1 MKPFIDDNFKHSPM
15 DNKSLTHIFEG
26 SRNSTPLPEILILAK
41 KICPSMDLGL
51 IKEIDNDVN
60 ALFSGSSA
68 EFQKNILPYHNLR
81 HSQMVVLAAMRL
93 FHGLHGNLV
102 PISPE
107 TLFKGLLAAY
117 FHDTGMLL
125 AKDASAPAATNYMA
139 DHEARS
145 VRFLKKYVIK
155 KGLGEDI
162 SRDCATIIEYTN
174 LDSKPATFTSQ
185 SKEIDIAGQV
195 VGSAD
200 ILAQMA
206 DRYYLECLPLLFA
219 EQKTGGINHHHS
231 ALELIEH
238 TAEFYH
244 DVILK
249 RLTVTFA
256 DTAEAMR
263 THFRNRYKIDR
274 DLYLENIDKNIT
286 YLKKIIAQC
295 DGFSC
300 LEKNLKRT
308 PPST

>member
-1 MKPFIDDNFKHSPM
+1 M

-26 SRNSTPLPEILILAK
+26 TQNGTPLPEILILAK

-51 IKEIDNDVN
+51 IKEIDSDVI
-60 ALFSGSSA
+60 ALFFGSSA
-68 EFQKNILPYHNLR
+68 DFQKNTLPYHNLR

-102 PISPE
+102 HISPE

-125 AKDASAPAATNYMA
+125 EKDAAAPSAANYMA

-145 VRFLKKYVIK
+145 VRFLNMYLIK
-155 KGLGEDI
+155 KGFGEDI
-162 SRDCATIIEYTN
+162 SKDCATIIQYTN
-174 LDSKPATFTSQ
+174 LDTKPATFASQ
-185 SKEIDIAGQV
+185 GKEIDIAGQV
-195 VGSAD
+195 IGSAD

-231 ALELIEH
+231 ALELMEH
-238 TAEFYH
+238 TAKFYH
-244 DVILK
+244 DVVLK

-256 DTAEAMR
+256 DTSGALR
-263 THFRNRYKIDR
+263 THFRNRHRVDR
-274 DLYLENIDKNIT
+274 NLYLENIDKNIA

-295 DGFSC
+295 DGLSC
-300 LEKNLKRT
+300 LEKSLKRT